1 MKFKVQKDLFTEK
14 GKVKADIRKELLNTI
29 SKHPDLFQKAERV
42 KEGVYQIPFTN
53 ADGKSKV
60 YVRFTVQ
67 VSEKSA
73 DELATPK
80 KKEA

>member
-1 MKFKVQKDLFTEK
+1 MKFKTQKTLFSDK

-29 SKHPDLFQKAERV
+29 KKHPELFAKAEQV
-42 KEGVYQIPFTN
+42 KDGVYQIPFVN
-53 ADGKSKV
+53 ADGKDKV
-60 YVRFTVQ
+60 YVRFTIQ